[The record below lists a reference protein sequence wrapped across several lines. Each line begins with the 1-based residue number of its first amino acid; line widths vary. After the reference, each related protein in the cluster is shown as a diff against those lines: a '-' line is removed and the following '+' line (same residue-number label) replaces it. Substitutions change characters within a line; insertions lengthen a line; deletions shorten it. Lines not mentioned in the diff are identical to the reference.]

1 MEVTEMQTRLI
12 EDARSYNPA
21 THART
26 LLGPHRD
33 ALLMYRVK
41 GLSYERIA
49 VTLLR
54 NGLKVS
60 APAVGIFCRQ
70 HFTKTEILRERR
82 RREAEARRT
91 AQVPGTA
98 TVPAGEAPA
107 KPAVQPHPGQRGPKI
122 ARDDF

>member
-1 MEVTEMQTRLI
+1 MQARLI

-41 GLSYERIA
+41 GMSYERIA
-49 VTLLR
+49 AALLR

-70 HFTKTEILRERR
+70 HFTKAEILRERR
-82 RREAEARRT
+82 RLETESRRT
-91 AQVPGTA
+91 APAPGTA
-98 TVPAGEAPA
+98 LFPTGDAPPKPPLTPAAGR
-107 KPAVQPHPGQRGPKI
+107 RGPKI

>member
-1 MEVTEMQTRLI
+1 MEVTEMQARLI

-26 LLGPHRD
+26 LLGPHRE

-41 GLSYERIA
+41 GMSYERIA
-49 VTLLR
+49 ATLLR

-60 APAVGIFCRQ
+60 APAVGVFCRH
-70 HFTKTEILRERR
+70 HFTKADILRERR
-82 RREAEARRT
+82 RLEAESRRT
-91 AQVPGTA
+91 VPGA
-98 TVPAGEAPA
+98 ASFPAGEAPA
-107 KPAVQPHPGQRGPKI
+107 KLAVQPPPGRRGPKI